1 MKNLLDLS
9 IEELKELVSPSFRAT
24 QIYEWVYKKN
34 ATEFS
39 QMLNLPKDMRQDL
52 AEKFYLDP
60 LKCVK
65 FEQSSDGSIKYLFE
79 LKDGLKIESVLL
91 PMKEEV
97 SDEDGKISRH
107 ARYTVCVSSQVGC
120 KMGCAFCLTAKGGLV
135 RNLTAGEIVGQ
146 ILWIK
151 RENNIPYERRIN
163 VVYMGM
169 GEPLDNLANVSKAIK
184 ILALN
189 EGLAISP
196 RRQTVSTSG
205 LGSQI
210 KKLGEMDLGVLLAI
224 SLHAVTNE
232 LRSRL
237 MPINKAYNIEAV
249 MDAVRGF
256 PIDMRKRVMFEYLVI
271 KDLNDSVS
279 DAKKLVKL
287 LHGIKAKVNLIYF
300 NPHEGSEFGRPELS
314 NMLKFQEYLRDHGV
328 TCTIRQSKGLDISA
342 ACGQL
347 KQRNENPK
355 FKTNVSDKST
365 AKAEEKPTNDKTNV
379 SKK

>member
-1 MKNLLDLS
+1 MINLLDLS
-9 IEELKELVSPSFRAT
+9 IDELKELVSPPFRAT
-24 QIYEWVYKKN
+24 QIYEWIYKKN
-34 ATEFS
+34 VTEFS

-52 AEKFYLDP
+52 AEKFYIDP

-65 FEQSSDGSIKYLFE
+65 FEQSSDSSIKYLFE

-91 PMKEEV
+91 PMKEEI
-97 SDEDGKISRH
+97 SDENGKISRH

-151 RENNIPYERRIN
+151 RENKIPYERRIN

-300 NPHEGSEFGRPELS
+300 NPHEGSECGRPELTS
-314 NMLKFQEYLRDHGV
+314 MLQFQEYLRDHGV

-347 KQRNENPK
+347 KQRNENAK
-355 FKTNVSDKST
+355 FKAISSDKNLKTHSLEDNS
-365 AKAEEKPTNDKTNV
+365 KASV
-379 SKK
+379 S